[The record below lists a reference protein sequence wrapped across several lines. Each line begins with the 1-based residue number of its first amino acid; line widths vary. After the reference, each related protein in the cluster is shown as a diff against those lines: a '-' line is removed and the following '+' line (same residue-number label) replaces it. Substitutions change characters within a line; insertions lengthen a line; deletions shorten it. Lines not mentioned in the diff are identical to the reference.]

1 MSIRATKPELEQLF
15 KIVRLDQ
22 KRKARYLDKPHMWYK
37 HKAQA
42 SEKMG
47 LSRTTIDKYLDTY
60 SAMPEK
66 PKKTIPAYFVEW
78 DETDCAK
85 VVTNLYY
92 DVKLKDLNKTGKRV
106 YSILREAWKAR
117 GKKDPLTFD
126 LQDFLY
132 FFGSPENPPYA
143 DFVDPETG
151 AVEFNTAVAV
161 RVAMRQSKD
170 SDIRG
175 LIAAKDPRFQPVK
188 REIGRKRHW
197 YLGKDQIIRVSGC
210 INEPDTLIFDYI
222 GILTGS
228 RGNAT
233 RKLKATDIHRA
244 ANTITVFE
252 EKIAKRKGGLV
263 DKKIF
268 DFSMDLVMQYVMDFN
283 LKGALFAN
291 SLQTY
296 NNRLTQ
302 AGKEAEIEFEEP
314 LTSHMLKHTCVTQ
327 MLLHDVPIDVVSE
340 YTRTEPKTLMDFYR
354 GGGEQRIDEHIL
366 CIAEKPINWLEWF
379 KQIHPYFVD
388 RYKRIKPLVQK
399 VDGFK
404 PIGA

>member
-1 MSIRATKPELEQLF
+1 MWY
-15 KIVRLDQ
+15 
-22 KRKARYLDKPHMWYK
+22 KRKAL
-37 HKAQA
+37 AA
-42 SEKMG
+42 EKMG
-47 LSRTTIDKYLDTY
+47 LSRTTIDKYLTQY
-60 SAMPEK
+60 SVMPEK
-66 PKKTIPAYFVEW
+66 PKKTVPQYFKEW
-78 DETDCAK
+78 TETDCAR
-85 VVTNLYY
+85 VVRNLYY
-92 DVKLKDLNKTGKRV
+92 DVKLRDLNKTGKRV

-117 GKKDPLTFD
+117 GRKDPLTFD
-126 LQDFLY
+126 VKDFLF

-151 AVEFNTAVAV
+151 KVEYNTAVAL

-170 SDIRG
+170 PDIRG
-175 LIAAKDPRFQPVK
+175 LIAAKDPRFEPVK
-188 REIGRKRHW
+188 REIGKRRHW
-197 YLGKDQIIRVSGC
+197 YLNKDQIIRWTGSL
-210 INEPDTLIFDYI
+210 NEPDTLIFTYI

-228 RGNAT
+228 RSNAI

-268 DFSMDLVMQYVMDFN
+268 DFSMDFIMQYVMDFDI
-283 LKGALFAN
+283 KGALFPS
-291 SLQTY
+291 SLSAY
-296 NNRLTQ
+296 NDRLTK
-302 AGKEAEIEFEEP
+302 AGKEAELELGIP
-314 LTSHMLKHTCVTQ
+314 TTSYILKHTCVTQ

-340 YTRTEPKTLMDFYR
+340 YTRVEPKTLIDFYR
-354 GGGEQRIDEHIL
+354 GGGEQRVNEHIL

-379 KQIHPYFVD
+379 KQIHPYFVE

-404 PIGA
+404 PIAK